1 MQSFELYAILSRV
14 MKCPMVLLC
23 TAWDLHCLVLTSS
36 RRHNHGPRTQD
47 HQKQMILLL

>member
-14 MKCPMVLLC
+14 MKSPMVLPC

-47 HQKQMILLL
+47 HQMILLL